1 LVPAKPRQEG
11 GAASV
16 PVLYG
21 DQSLGVLSV
30 DGLQGDVEVR
40 KEAVEVLWRLAREA
54 ALVYHKLESG
64 DIDVSALLDLTEE

>member
-1 LVPAKPRQEG
+1 M
-11 GAASV
+11 
-16 PVLYG
+16 
-21 DQSLGVLSV
+21 LSV

-54 ALVYHKLESG
+54 ALVYHNIDINSDLESG